1 MNLSIQQLF
10 VTAKIIQLAC
20 DDLEGNGV
28 TQISVRS
35 TLTVV
40 RLWRRIK
47 ENVPSF
53 LFHCGFLI
61 AFIVAAVPSSKLI
74 AGSRTLD
81 IIIII
86 EVMEEVG
93 L

>member
-28 TQISVRS
+28 ISVRS

-40 RLWRRIK
+40 RLK
-47 ENVPSF
+47 
-53 LFHCGFLI
+53 
-61 AFIVAAVPSSKLI
+61 
-74 AGSRTLD
+74 
-81 IIIII
+81 
-86 EVMEEVG
+86 
-93 L
+93 

>member
-1 MNLSIQQLF
+1 MKKKPSF
-10 VTAKIIQLAC
+10 
-20 DDLEGNGV
+20 
-28 TQISVRS
+28 
-35 TLTVV
+35 
-40 RLWRRIK
+40 LWRRIK
-47 ENVPSF
+47 ANVPSF

-61 AFIVAAVPSSKLI
+61 AFIVAAVPSSKLT

-81 IIIII
+81 IIIIII

>member
-1 MNLSIQQLF
+1 MKKKPS
-10 VTAKIIQLAC
+10 C
-20 DDLEGNGV
+20 
-28 TQISVRS
+28 
-35 TLTVV
+35 
-40 RLWRRIK
+40 LWRRIK
-47 ENVPSF
+47 ENVLSF

-61 AFIVAAVPSSKLI
+61 AFIVAAVPSSKLT

-81 IIIII
+81 IIIIIII

>member
-40 RLWRRIK
+40 RLK
-47 ENVPSF
+47 
-53 LFHCGFLI
+53 
-61 AFIVAAVPSSKLI
+61 
-74 AGSRTLD
+74 
-81 IIIII
+81 
-86 EVMEEVG
+86 
-93 L
+93 